1 MARKKK
7 TDPEYVAASI
17 GDNLVRIAIRYRK
30 NLEDLRKLNPDIK
43 GISIPIIQGKEVRIT

>member
-7 TDPEYVAASI
+7 TDPEYITASI